1 MNRLNGTVTVMKKD
15 LRSYF
20 NSPIAYI
27 VITVFL
33 AFTGFFFFKD
43 FFYINQAEMRNLFT
57 LLPLLFCFVIPLVTM
72 KLFAEERQTG
82 SLEILLT
89 LPVSPYEAVA
99 GKFLAGLVFSLLM
112 VSPTLIYLVTVILT
126 GSPDPGPVI
135 GGYLGVIFL
144 AGAYTSIGLLASS
157 FTRNQIISAI
167 ISWGACF
174 LLWLIDKVIIFVPSQ
189 FGFVATLGTDYHFQ
203 SIARGIIDTRDVV
216 YFISVILISLLVT
229 VKIVE
234 ERR

>member
-1 MNRLNGTVTVMKKD
+1 MDRYKEIFTVMKKD

-33 AFTGFFFFKD
+33 SFTGFFFFKD

-57 LLPLLFCFVIPLVTM
+57 LLPLMLCFVIPAVTM
-72 KLFAEERQTG
+72 RLFAEERQTG

-89 LPVSPYEAVA
+89 LPVSTRDAVI
-99 GKFLAGLVFSLLM
+99 GKFLAGLVFAVVM
-112 VSPTLIYLVTVILT
+112 VSPTFIYLLTVVLV

-135 GGYLGVIFL
+135 GGYIGVVFL
-144 AGAYTSIGLLASS
+144 AGAYTALGILASS
-157 FTRNQIISAI
+157 FTRNQIIAFI
-167 ISWGACF
+167 LGWGGCF
-174 LLWLIDKVIIFVPSQ
+174 LLWLVDKVIIFFPSKL
-189 FGFVATLGTDYHFQ
+189 GFIRYLGTDYHFQ
-203 SIARGIIDTRDVV
+203 SIARGIIDTRDVI
-216 YFISVILISLLVT
+216 YFVSVIAISLLLT
-229 VKIVE
+229 VRIVE